1 MPTVDLFNLKRDK
14 VGTIALPDEVYG
26 VEVAEHLIHE
36 VVTAQLASKRAGT
49 HAGKERAG
57 VRGSTHKIYKQ
68 KGTGRARHGGIRAPL
83 FVGGGR
89 AHPPKPQDFSR
100 RAPRRV
106 RLAALKSAL
115 SLLVKEGRLTVV
127 ENFELEAIKTKAFA
141 GVLEVLLFTE
151 QPTTEQPTTEQPNQ
165 QRSRKRT
172 LVVDAK
178 DNEKLRLSIRNLNQ
192 NLFLPPEGVNVYD
205 LLRHDHLVVSK
216 QAIEQL
222 TARFSKEAT

>member
-1 MPTVDLFNLKRDK
+1 MPTVDIFNLKRDK
-14 VGTIALPDEVYG
+14 VGSIDLPDAVYG

-49 HAGKERAG
+49 HAGKERSA

-68 KGTGRARHGGIRAPL
+68 KGTGRARHGGIRAPS

-106 RLAALKSAL
+106 RLAALRSAL

-127 ENFELEAIKTKAFA
+127 ENFELEAIKTKAL
-141 GVLEVLLFTE
+141 VSILELLKPS
-151 QPTTEQPTTEQPNQ
+151 Q
-165 QRSRKRT
+165 KRT

-178 DNEKLRLSIRNLNQ
+178 DNEKLRLSIRNLDKNS
-192 NLFLPPEGVNVYD
+192 FLPPEGVNVYD
-205 LLRHDHLVVSK
+205 LLRHDHLVVSR
-216 QAIEQL
+216 QAIDL
-222 TARFSKEAT
+222 ITARFSKEAA

>member
-1 MPTVDLFNLKRDK
+1 MPTVDIFNLKRDK
-14 VGTIALPDEVYG
+14 VGSIELPDAVFG
-26 VEVAEHLIHE
+26 VEVRENLMHE
-36 VVTAQLASKRAGT
+36 VVVAQLASKRAGT
-49 HAGKERAG
+49 HAGKERAA

-68 KGTGRARHGGIRAPL
+68 KGTGRARHGGIRAPN

-127 ENFELEAIKTKAFA
+127 ENFELEAIKTKALA
-141 GVLEVLLFTE
+141 GILEVLKPE
-151 QPTTEQPTTEQPNQ
+151 Q
-165 QRSRKRT
+165 KRT
-172 LVVDAK
+172 LVVDGK
-178 DNEKLRLSIRNLNQ
+178 DNEKLRLSLRNLNR

-222 TARFSKEAT
+222 TARCSKEAT